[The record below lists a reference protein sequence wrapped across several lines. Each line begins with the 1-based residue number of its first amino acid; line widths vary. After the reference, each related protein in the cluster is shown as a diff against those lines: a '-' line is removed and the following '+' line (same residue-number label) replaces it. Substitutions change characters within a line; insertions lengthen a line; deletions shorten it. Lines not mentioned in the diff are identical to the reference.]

1 MDKIRPILV
10 AGIIFLLIFP
20 CLAYESYGIENS
32 SRTREQQQPKTLDE
46 AVNEIETMINDGSTR
61 WEIAKRV
68 ATIADNQIQNHN
80 EFYEA
85 ADWKWFLSVPA
96 SILGPLPTDSSLW
109 TEQERAFL
117 KWRDEGG
124 ATAQYATAAEW
135 AWNNRCGQCG
145 ENAALV
151 YYLLKEAGEED
162 IRIFRSARKD
172 HQYVVWGLGCEKD
185 PDNPESWTE
194 DVIIPDSW
202 QHKVL
207 RGQAVL
213 NNEYCAVGEGEYKV
227 NDQTYNR
234 DKKACGFVG
243 NKCCKKIGPCRG
255 EPDRVCRDDNV
266 CYICGREEGQYC
278 CKDERCDEG
287 LKCKEGK
294 CVEKCEEEEVFPDC
308 PPCVGCGSGLKLD
321 AECSSGIDGKNFS
334 VRCTYLGSSHDVL
347 EDKPFFGDDLCRH
360 EEIEDMSKMQ
370 DSLEN
375 EFVDKGRIYITT
387 RDAKRS
393 FSENYS
399 RLSEICR
406 RDTKRYVKKGR
417 AGEELSVVHELE
429 MLYSIEDLENP
440 EPVPS
445 VYHVIVDGVFLYSE
459 RYYIEV
465 NVVVF
470 DSPKEAVT
478 ATFDELVGCAKAVIR

>member
-1 MDKIRPILV
+1 MGKIRPILV
-10 AGIIFLLIFP
+10 AGIIILLIFP
-20 CLAYESYGIENS
+20 CLAYDSYGIERS
-32 SRTREQQQPKTLDE
+32 PRTREQQPNTLDA
-46 AVNEIETMINDGSTR
+46 AVDEIETMINEGSTR

-68 ATIADNQIQNHN
+68 ATIADNQIRNANDREALDISMGHLIN
-80 EFYEA
+80 WPLRKYLGIEFDPSDE
-85 ADWKWFLSVPA
+85 
-96 SILGPLPTDSSLW
+96 
-109 TEQERAFL
+109 ERKFGEF
-117 KWRDEGG
+117 RDEYPAG
-124 ATAQYATAAEW
+124 APYNVSAKW
-135 AWNNRCGQCG
+135 VWNSRYGQCE

-162 IRIFRSARKD
+162 IRIFTSARKD

-185 PDNPESWTE
+185 PDNPKSWTE

-207 RGQAVL
+207 KGQAVL
-213 NNEYCAVGEGEYKV
+213 NNKYCAVGEGEYKV

-234 DKKACGFVG
+234 DKKACGFVR
-243 NKCCKKIGPCRG
+243 NKCCKKLPPCRG
-255 EPDRVCRDDNV
+255 EPYSVCRDDNV
-266 CYICGREEGQYC
+266 CYTCGRTEGQYC
-278 CKDERCDEG
+278 CKDERCAEG

-294 CVEKCEEEEVFPDC
+294 CVEKCEEEEEEVLPDC

-406 RDTKRYVKKGR
+406 RDTKRYVKKDR
-417 AGEELSVVHELE
+417 AGEELSVVHELA